1 MSTEAPILTETRGRV
16 GVITLNRPQQLNALN
31 DALMDALGQALL
43 AFDADEAIGA
53 IVITGSAKAFAA
65 GADIAAMADWTYMDV
80 YRSDFIT
87 RNWETIRRVRKPVLA
102 AVAGFAMGGGCE
114 LALACD
120 IVIAAESAKFALP
133 EVKLAMLP
141 GAGGTQR
148 LPRAIGKAKA
158 MDLCLSARVL
168 DAAEADRYGL
178 VSRVV
183 PDEQLL
189 RGHAGAGHADRRLLA
204 AGADGDQGVGQPRL
218 RVVAERG
225 HRLRASPAARP
236 LRQRRRAR
244 RHEGLPRQAHAGL
257 SPSLNGGNR
266 TWPST
271 TNPSTSCSPSVQRF
285 VRERLVPAE
294 DAVEEHDE
302 VPADIV
308 DDMKA
313 MGLFGLSI
321 PEEYGG
327 IGLSMSQECRVAYE
341 VGQTALAFRS
351 VFGTNVGI
359 GSQGILMDGTA
370 EQKREYLPQ
379 GGERRADHVLRAD
392 RARCRLATRR
402 RSRRAASSTATT
414 TCSTAASASS
424 PTRRAPAPSR

>member
-1 MSTEAPILTETRGRV
+1 M
-16 GVITLNRPQQLNALN
+16 ITLNRPKQLNALN

-65 GADIAAMADWTYMDV
+65 GADIAAMADWSYMDV

-158 MDLCLSARVL
+158 MDLCLSARIL

-189 RGHAGAGHADRRLLA
+189 PATLALA
-204 AGADGDQGVGQPRL
+204 AQIAGYSLPALMAIKESVNRAYESSLSEGIGF
-218 RVVAERG
+218 ERRQL
-225 HRLRASPAARP
+225 HARFASDDA
-236 LRQRRRAR
+236 
-244 RHEGLPRQAHAGL
+244 HEG
-257 SPSLNGGNR
+257 
-266 TWPST
+266 
-271 TNPSTSCSPSVQRF
+271 
-285 VRERLVPAE
+285 
-294 DAVEEHDE
+294 
-302 VPADIV
+302 
-308 DDMKA
+308 MKA
-313 MGLFGLSI
+313 FLDKR
-321 PEEYGG
+321 PP
-327 IGLSMSQECRVAYE
+327 
-341 VGQTALAFRS
+341 
-351 VFGTNVGI
+351 VFTH
-359 GSQGILMDGTA
+359 
-370 EQKREYLPQ
+370 R
-379 GGERRADHVLRAD
+379 
-392 RARCRLATRR
+392 
-402 RSRRAASSTATT
+402 
-414 TCSTAASASS
+414 
-424 PTRRAPAPSR
+424 